1 MMKLDKYD
9 LLLESLG
16 YGHPSVTERDILQN
30 QEEISKLAS
39 EIGISVKDECFD
51 LILFDDNIHQ
61 ISDVIIELY
70 NLGLSNERSFSV
82 MYEAHLTGKS
92 KIISGNYKK
101 LKEMQ
106 DILRNKK
113 YRTVIRKIDRS
124 T

>member
-1 MMKLDKYD
+1 MMKVDKYD

-30 QEEISKLAS
+30 QDEISKLAS

-51 LILFDDNIHQ
+51 LVLFDDNIHNM
-61 ISDVIIELY
+61 IEVVIELY
-70 NLGLSNERSFSV
+70 DLGLSNEMSLSV
-82 MYEAHLTGKS
+82 MYEAHLSGKS
-92 KIISGNYKK
+92 KIVSGNYKK

-113 YRTVIRKIDRS
+113 YRTVIRKIDR
-124 T
+124 